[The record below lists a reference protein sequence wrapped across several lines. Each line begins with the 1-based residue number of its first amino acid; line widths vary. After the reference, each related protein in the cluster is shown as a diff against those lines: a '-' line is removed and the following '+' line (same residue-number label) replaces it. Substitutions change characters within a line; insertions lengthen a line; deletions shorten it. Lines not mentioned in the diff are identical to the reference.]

1 VRISICSCYRLCKK
15 HMFCIRD
22 VQLQMY
28 CRLLLIFFVSICV
41 NAVILTCIF
50 GNKFCLCFPFLF
62 KANASSNEPV
72 AICFNYQRISICGI
86 GTQ

>member
-1 VRISICSCYRLCKK
+1 VQKTYVLHKRCAIT
-15 HMFCIRD
+15 D
-22 VQLQMY
+22 VLPAAVN
-28 CRLLLIFFVSICV
+28 FFLSICV
-41 NAVILTCIF
+41 NAVIITCIF